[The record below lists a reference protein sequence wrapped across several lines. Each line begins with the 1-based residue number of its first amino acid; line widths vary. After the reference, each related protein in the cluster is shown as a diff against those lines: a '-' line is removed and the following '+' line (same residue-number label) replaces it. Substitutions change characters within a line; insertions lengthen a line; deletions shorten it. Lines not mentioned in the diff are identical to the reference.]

1 LGTVAER
8 MVRGSEVELM
18 GRGVGQERRCHQRR
32 RVRGCEAGPGGSQ
45 VRGCEGGAWGR
56 RSEGVR
62 VGHRGHRSEGVRVG
76 PGGHRS
82 EGVRAGPDLRQGLG
96 KVNGK
101 ASGPQPALPPP

>member
-1 LGTVAER
+1 MTDKWIKKFGYIYTMECYSAIKRNTFESIMMRWINLKPT
-8 MVRGSEVELM
+8 M
-18 GRGVGQERRCHQRR
+18 
-32 RVRGCEAGPGGSQ
+32 
-45 VRGCEGGAWGR
+45 
-56 RSEGVR
+56 
-62 VGHRGHRSEGVRVG
+62 GHRGHRSEGVRVG